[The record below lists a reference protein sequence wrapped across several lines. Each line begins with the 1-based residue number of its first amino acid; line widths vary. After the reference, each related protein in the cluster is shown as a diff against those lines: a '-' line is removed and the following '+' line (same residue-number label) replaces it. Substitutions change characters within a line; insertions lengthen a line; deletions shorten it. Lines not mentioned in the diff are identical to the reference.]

1 MRKTF
6 LLLAAALA
14 VSAVVVVTAGATST
28 ATPGVTAKSILLEG
42 TFPLSGP
49 ASGYAPIPG
58 GMAAYFSYVNAHGGV
73 NGRKITFKYED
84 DGYNPAN
91 TVQITHKYVEQD
103 HAFALVGGLGTEPQT
118 AVRQY
123 LNNNKVPQLF
133 VSTGATTFDRDY
145 SQYPWTIGWQP
156 DYEAEGAIY
165 GKYIVKN
172 LASAKIGVLYQNDDY
187 GQDYL
192 RGLNAGLTQQH
203 QTQIVDSE
211 PYDLSAT
218 TPPAVQ
224 VAKLKASGA
233 DTFVIFATPTP
244 TIQAYVI
251 ATKLGW
257 TPAHVITNSVSATD
271 PFLTIA
277 TKSGS
282 TITNGTLTVNYLLD
296 PANPIYNKQPG
307 MKLYRQIMAKY
318 DPKGNAND
326 GLNLYGV
333 AKAWNVVQ
341 LLQSLGKNPTRAGLM
356 KAARNMSFTA
366 KAAKGKKANPN
377 PFALP
382 GVDIVTKGS
391 DQFPISQVTL
401 VQYQNN
407 TFKPLGKLINGR

>member
-6 LLLAAALA
+6 LLIAAAVA
-14 VSAVVVVTAGATST
+14 VSAAVVVTAGAAPS

-49 ASGYAPIPG
+49 ASGYAPIPA
-58 GMAAYFSYVNAHGGV
+58 GMGAYFSYVNAHGGV
-73 NGRKITFKYED
+73 NGRKINWHFED

-91 TVQITHKYVEQD
+91 TVQLTHKFVEQD

-123 LNNNKVPQLF
+123 LNDNKVPQLF
-133 VSTGATTFDRDY
+133 VSTGATTFDRDFAK
-145 SQYPWTIGWQP
+145 YPWTLGWQP

-165 GKYIVKN
+165 GKYVVKN
-172 LASAKIGVLYQNDDY
+172 LASAKLGVLYQNDDY
-187 GQDYL
+187 GTDYL
-192 RGLNAGLTQQH
+192 RGLKAGLGAAH
-203 QTQIVDSE
+203 QSMIISAQA
-211 PYDLSAT
+211 YDLSAT

-251 ATKLGW
+251 GTKLGW
-257 TPAHVITNSVSATD
+257 KPAHVITNSVSATD

-277 TKSGS
+277 EKSGS
-282 TITNGTLTVNYLLD
+282 NIVEGSISINYLLD
-296 PANPIYNKQPG
+296 PSNPVYNKQPG

-326 GLNLYGV
+326 PLNLYGV
-333 AKAWNVVQ
+333 AKAWTTVQ
-341 LLQSLGKNPTRAGLM
+341 VLKAAGKNLTRDGLM
-356 KAARNMSFTA
+356 KAARSMTYT
-366 KAAKGKKANPN
+366 KGKHNAN

-382 GVDIVTKGS
+382 GVSVFTKGS
-391 DQFPISQVTL
+391 FQYPISQVT
-401 VQYQNN
+401 VIQYSNHV
-407 TFKPLGKLINGR
+407 FKPLGTLINGRGALR

>member
-6 LLLAAALA
+6 LLIATALA
-14 VSAVVVVTAGATST
+14 VSAVVVVTAGATSS

-49 ASGYAPIPG
+49 ASGYAPIPA
-58 GMAAYFSYVNAHGGV
+58 GMGAYFAYANAHGGV
-73 NGRKITFKYED
+73 NGRKINWHYED

-91 TVQITHKYVEQD
+91 TVQLTHKFVEQD

-123 LNNNKVPQLF
+123 LNDNKVPQLF
-133 VSTGATTFDRDY
+133 VSTGATTFDRDFAT
-145 SQYPWTIGWQP
+145 YPWTLGWQP

-165 GKYIVKN
+165 GKYVVKN
-172 LASAKIGVLYQNDDY
+172 LSSAKLGVLYQNDDY
-187 GQDYL
+187 GNDYL
-192 RGLNAGLTQQH
+192 RGLKAGLGEAH
-203 QTQIVDSE
+203 QSMIVSAQ

-244 TIQAYVI
+244 TIQSYVI

-257 TPAHVITNSVSATD
+257 SPAHVITNSVSATD

-277 TKSGS
+277 EKSGS
-282 TITNGTLTVNYLLD
+282 NIVEGTISINYLLD
-296 PANPIYNKQPG
+296 PSNPIYNKQPG
-307 MKLYRQIMAKY
+307 MKLYRAIMAKY

-326 GLNLYGV
+326 PLNLYGV
-333 AKAWNVVQ
+333 AKAWTTVQ
-341 LLQSLGKNPTRAGLM
+341 VLKAAGANLTRAGLM
-356 KAARNMSFTA
+356 KAARSMVYT
-366 KAAKGKKANPN
+366 KGKNNAN

-382 GVDIVTKGS
+382 GVAVFTKGNF
-391 DQFPISQVTL
+391 QYPISQVT
-401 VQYQNN
+401 VIQYQNHV
-407 TFKPLGKLINGR
+407 FKPLGGLINGRGALR

>member
-6 LLLAAALA
+6 LLIAAALA
-14 VSAVVVVTAGATST
+14 VSAVVVVTAGAQSQ

-49 ASGYAPIPG
+49 ASGYAPIPV
-58 GMAAYFSYVNAHGGV
+58 GMDAYFKYANSKGGV
-73 NGRKITFKYED
+73 NGRKIVWHYED

-91 TVQITHKYVEQD
+91 TVQLTHKFVEQD

-123 LNNNKVPQLF
+123 LNDSKVPQLF

-145 SQYPWTIGWQP
+145 AQYPWTLGWQP
-156 DYEAEGAIY
+156 DYEAEGSIY

-172 LASAKIGVLYQNDDY
+172 LPTAKLGVLYQNDDY
-187 GQDYL
+187 GNDYL

-203 QTQIVDSE
+203 TTQIVSAQ
-211 PYDLSAT
+211 PFDLTAGA
-218 TPPAVQ
+218 PAAQ
-224 VAKLKASGA
+224 VARLKASGA
-233 DTFVIFATPTP
+233 DTFVILGTPTP

-271 PFLTIA
+271 TFLTLA

-282 TITNGTLTVNYLLD
+282 TITNGTLTVGYTLD
-296 PANPIYNKQPG
+296 PANPIYNKLPG

-318 DPKGNAND
+318 APKANVND

-333 AKAWNVVQ
+333 AKAWNTVQ
-341 LLQSLGKNPTRAGLM
+341 VLQKAGKTLTRASLM
-356 KAARNMSFTA
+356 KAARAMSFTTKA
-366 KAAKGKKANPN
+366 KNANP
-377 PFALP
+377 FLLP
-382 GVDIVTKGS
+382 GVDTKTKGNY
-391 DQFPISQVTL
+391 QYPISQVTL

-407 TFKPLGKLINGR
+407 TFQPQGKLINGRGA

>member
-1 MRKTF
+1 MKRTF
-6 LLLAAALA
+6 LLIVAALA
-14 VSAVVVVTAGATST
+14 ASAAVVMTAGATSS
-28 ATPGVTAKSILLEG
+28 ATPGVTAKTILLEG

-49 ASGYAPIPG
+49 ASGYAPIPA
-58 GMAAYFSYVNAHGGV
+58 GMGAYFSYANAHGGV
-73 NGRKITFKYED
+73 NGRQIIWKYQD
-84 DGYNPAN
+84 DGYNPAT
-91 TVQITHKYVEQD
+91 TVQLTHQFVEQD

-123 LNNNKVPQLF
+123 LNDNKVPQLF
-133 VSTGATTFDRDY
+133 VSTGATTFDRDF

-156 DYEAEGAIY
+156 DYEAEGSIY

-172 LASAKIGVLYQNDDY
+172 LKTAKIGVLYQNDDY
-187 GQDYL
+187 GNDYL
-192 RGLNAGLTQQH
+192 RGLKAGLGAQYAPL
-203 QTQIVDSE
+203 IVDAE

-271 PFLTIA
+271 TFLTIA
-277 TKSGS
+277 EKSGS
-282 TITNGTLTVNYLLD
+282 NIVEGTISVSYLLD
-296 PANPIYNKQPG
+296 PSNPIYNKQPG
-307 MKLYRQIMAKY
+307 MKLYRAIMAKY
-318 DPKGNAND
+318 DPKGNASD

-333 AKAWNVVQ
+333 AKAWNTVQ
-341 LLQSLGKNPTRAGLM
+341 VLKAAGNNLTRAGLM
-356 KAARNMSFTA
+356 KAARSMAYT
-366 KAAKGKKANPN
+366 KGKANAN

-382 GVDIVTKGS
+382 GVSIFTKG
-391 DQFPISQVTL
+391 DFQYPISQVNIIRYANH
-401 VQYQNN
+401 VFQ
-407 TFKPLGKLINGR
+407 PVGSLIAGRGALR

>member
-6 LLLAAALA
+6 LLIAAALA
-14 VSAVVVVTAGATST
+14 ASAVIVVTAGASSS

-49 ASGYAPIPG
+49 ASGYAPIPA
-58 GMAAYFSYVNAHGGV
+58 GMAAYFAYVNARGGV
-73 NGRKITFKYED
+73 NGRKISWHYED

-91 TVQITHKYVEQD
+91 TVQLTHKFVEQD
-103 HAFALVGGLGTEPQT
+103 HAFALVGGLGTEPQS

-123 LNNNKVPQLF
+123 LNDNKVPQLF
-133 VSTGATTFDRDY
+133 VSTGATTFDRDFAK
-145 SQYPWTIGWQP
+145 YPWTLGWQP
-156 DYEAEGAIY
+156 DYEAEGSIY
-165 GKYIVKN
+165 GKYVVKN
-172 LASAKIGVLYQNDDY
+172 LSSAKLGVLYQNDDY
-187 GQDYL
+187 GNDYL
-192 RGLNAGLTQQH
+192 RGLKAGLGGAH
-203 QTQIVDSE
+203 AGMIVGAQ

-257 TPAHVITNSVSATD
+257 KPAHVITNSVSATD

-277 TKSGS
+277 EKSGS
-282 TITNGTLTVNYLLD
+282 NIVEGTISINYLLD
-296 PANPIYNKQPG
+296 PSNPVYNKQPG

-326 GLNLYGV
+326 PLNLYGV
-333 AKAWNVVQ
+333 AKAWTTVQ
-341 LLQSLGKNPTRAGLM
+341 VLQAAGKNLTRAGLM
-356 KAARNMSFTA
+356 KAARSMAFT
-366 KAAKGKKANPN
+366 KGKKQANP
-377 PFALP
+377 FVLP
-382 GVDIVTKGS
+382 GVSVFTSGNF
-391 DQFPISQVTL
+391 QYPISQVT
-401 VQYQNN
+401 VIQYGNHVFQ
-407 TFKPLGKLINGR
+407 PLGTLINGRGALR

>member
-6 LLLAAALA
+6 LLIAAALA
-14 VSAVVVVTAGATST
+14 VSAVIVVTAGASSS

-49 ASGYAPIPG
+49 ASGYAPIPA
-58 GMAAYFSYVNAHGGV
+58 GMGAYFAYINARGGV
-73 NGRKITFKYED
+73 NGRKINWHYED

-91 TVQITHKYVEQD
+91 TVQLTHKFVEQD
-103 HAFALVGGLGTEPQT
+103 HAFALVGGLGTETQT

-123 LNNNKVPQLF
+123 LNDNKVPQLF
-133 VSTGATTFDRDY
+133 VSTGATTFDRDFA
-145 SQYPWTIGWQP
+145 QYPWTIGWQP
-156 DYEAEGAIY
+156 DYEAEGSIY

-172 LASAKIGVLYQNDDY
+172 LGSAKLGVLYQNDDY
-187 GQDYL
+187 GNDYL
-192 RGLNAGLTQQH
+192 RGLKAGLGAAH
-203 QTQIVDSE
+203 ASQIISAQ

-233 DTFVIFATPTP
+233 DTFIIFATPTP

-271 PFLTIA
+271 TFLTIA
-277 TKSGS
+277 EKSGS
-282 TITNGTLTVNYLLD
+282 NIVEGTISVNYLLD
-296 PANPIYNKQPG
+296 PSNPIYNKQPG

-333 AKAWNVVQ
+333 AKAWNTVQ
-341 LLQSLGKNPTRAGLM
+341 ILQRAGKNLTRAGLM
-356 KAARNMSFTA
+356 TAARSMVYT
-366 KAAKGKKANPN
+366 KGKHNAN

-382 GVDIVTKGS
+382 GVSIFTHGNF
-391 DQFPISQVTL
+391 QYPISQVTIIKYANH
-401 VQYQNN
+401 VFQ
-407 TFKPLGKLINGR
+407 PVGGLINGRGALR

>member
-1 MRKTF
+1 MKRTF
-6 LLLAAALA
+6 LLLAAALLA
-14 VSAVVVVTAGATST
+14 SAAVVMTAGATSQ

-49 ASGYAPIPG
+49 ASGYAPIPA
-58 GMAAYFSYVNAHGGV
+58 GMKAYFDYVNSKGGV
-73 NGRKITFKYED
+73 NGRKINFKYDD

-123 LNNNKVPQLF
+123 LNDNKVPQLF
-133 VSTGATTFDRDY
+133 VSTGATTFDRDW
-145 SQYPWTIGWQP
+145 SQYPWTLGWQP
-156 DYEAEGAIY
+156 DYEAEGSIY

-172 LASAKIGVLYQNDDY
+172 FPTAKLGVLYQNDDY
-187 GQDYL
+187 GNDYL
-192 RGLNAGLTQQH
+192 RGLKAGLTQQH
-203 QTQIVDSE
+203 QNQIVLAA
-211 PYDLSAT
+211 PYDLSAS
-218 TPPAVQ
+218 PPAAQ
-224 VAKLKASGA
+224 VAGLKASGA

-244 TIQAYVI
+244 TIQAYVV

-271 PFLTIA
+271 AFLTIA

-296 PANPIYNKQPG
+296 PSNPIYNKQPG
-307 MKLYRQIMAKY
+307 MKLYRQIMAKF

-333 AKAWNVVQ
+333 AKAWTTVQ
-341 LLQSLGKNPTRAGLM
+341 ILTAAGKNLTRAGLM
-356 KAARNMSFTA
+356 KAARNMNYTA
-366 KAAKGKKANPN
+366 KAKTAN

-382 GVDIVTKGS
+382 GVDIRTKGGY
-391 DQFPISQVTL
+391 QYPISQVTL
-401 VQYQNN
+401 VQYSNN
-407 TFKPLGKLINGR
+407 VFKPVGTLINGRGA

>member
-1 MRKTF
+1 MKRTF
-6 LLLAAALA
+6 LPLA
-14 VSAVVVVTAGATST
+14 VALLVSVAVTVTAGAAPT
-28 ATPGVTAKSILLEG
+28 ATPGVTARTILLEG

-49 ASGYAPIPG
+49 ASGYAPIPAA
-58 GMAAYFSYVNAHGGV
+58 MKAYFSYVNARGGV
-73 NGRKITFKYED
+73 NHRQIVFKYSD
-84 DGYNPAN
+84 DGYDPAQ
-91 TVQITHKYVEQD
+91 TVQITHQFVEQD

-123 LNNNKVPQLF
+123 LNQNKVPQLF

-145 SQYPWTIGWQP
+145 SQYPWTLGWQP

-172 LASAKIGVLYQNDDY
+172 LKTAKIGVLYQNDDY
-187 GQDYL
+187 GNDYL
-192 RGLNAGLTQQH
+192 RGLKAGLTQQYS
-203 QTQIVDSE
+203 TLIVDAE

-251 ATKLGW
+251 STKLGW
-257 TPAHVITNSVSATD
+257 HPAHIITNSVSATD

-282 TITNGTLTVNYLLD
+282 DNTDGTLTVNYLLD
-296 PANPIYNKQPG
+296 PSNPIYNKQPG

-318 DPKGNAND
+318 NPKGNAND
-326 GLNLYGV
+326 PLNLYGV
-333 AKAWNVVQ
+333 AKAWTVVQ
-341 LLQSLGKNPTRAGLM
+341 VLQAAGKNLTRAGLM
-356 KAARNMSFTA
+356 KAARAMNFTV
-366 KAAKGKKANPN
+366 KSKKPN
-377 PFALP
+377 PFVLP
-382 GVDIVTKGS
+382 GVNITTKGGY
-391 DQFPISQVTL
+391 QYPISQVTL
-401 VQYQNN
+401 VQYRSNVFQ
-407 TFKPLGKLINGR
+407 PLGKLINGRGA